1 MGVECR
7 EISIFQKFAGNLVDD
22 LDVAANNRRRIFL
35 RLGMKAE
42 ENEEYDEKKSG
53 HGAEKKVKGAKK
65 KVKITG
71 QRLLVA
77 LRESHK
83 RPFKRMAKLY
93 VWGRNSAPNWFTD
106 GFILLFPP
114 L

>member
-7 EISIFQKFAGNLVDD
+7 EISIFQKFAGNFVDD

-42 ENEEYDEKKSG
+42 ENEEYDENKSG
-53 HGAEKKVKGAKK
+53 HGAEK

-83 RPFKRMAKLY
+83 WPFKRMAKLY
-93 VWGRNSAPNWFTD
+93 VLGRSSAPNWFTD